1 MALTTEQQAQVDM
14 QLAID
19 SARQALQVAEAN
31 RQRRLDAIRI
41 AQATLIEN
49 KRNLPVAER
58 QVTEAEITAF
68 ADTLN
73 TYVNS

>member
-1 MALTTEQQAQVDM
+1 MALTTEQQSQVDM
-14 QLAID
+14 QLTID
-19 SARQALQVAEAN
+19 AARQALQVAEAN

-49 KRNLPVAER
+49 KRNLPVSER

-73 TYVNS
+73 TYVNA